1 MTRRWTRTS
10 TWALAAAIALAG
22 CTSEGANVESKTEAD
37 VTAAVQQRADKVAI
51 LIGQALREPA
61 TNASPCTGKLGET
74 DRQVFTVQGAYN
86 LTMPAEQ
93 QLETVAK
100 VRDTWRAEGYEIT
113 DDRVVGAQGVLAA
126 KAPDG
131 YRFYLQGT
139 APRAALALLVNSPC
153 YRSPTPR

>member
-1 MTRRWTRTS
+1 MTARWTRTS
-10 TWALAAAIALAG
+10 TWALAAAVALAG
-22 CTSEGANVESKTEAD
+22 CTTEGANVESKTEAD
-37 VTAAVQQRADKVAI
+37 VTAAVQQRAEKVAT

-61 TNASPCTGKLGET
+61 TNASPCTGKLGEN

-100 VRDTWRAEGYEIT
+100 VRDTFKADGYEIT
-113 DDRVVGAQGVLAA
+113 DDRVVSGQGVLAA

-131 YRFYLQGT
+131 YSFYLQST
-139 APRAALALLVNSPC
+139 SPPTALALLVNSPC

>member
-1 MTRRWTRTS
+1 VTRRRTTRTS
-10 TWALAAAIALAG
+10 TWALAAAIALTG
-22 CTSEGANVESKTEAD
+22 CTEGANVESRTEAD
-37 VTAAVQQRADKVAI
+37 VTAAVQQRAEKVAT

-61 TNASPCTGKLGET
+61 TNASPCTGKLGENN
-74 DRQVFTVQGAYN
+74 RQVFTVQGAYN

-100 VRDTWRAEGYEIT
+100 VRDTWQTEGYEIT
-113 DDRVVGAQGVLAA
+113 DDRVVGDQGVLAA

-131 YRFYLQGT
+131 YSFYLQT
-139 APRAALALLVNSPC
+139 KPPSAALALLVNSPC